1 MRSLII
7 TVAGT
12 STRFNRDTKE
22 DVLKC
27 LYHIGDP
34 HLSLLYQQVYKA
46 YGSVDEIIIV
56 GGYKFDSLVKFVNE
70 ELAEFKPK
78 IKLVFN
84 EHYLDYGSGYSLL
97 NGIDAVSSQADE
109 TIFIEGDLFF
119 DQNSLTEIINSD
131 KDVISINNESIK
143 ANKAVALYFDAN
155 LFPHYLYD
163 TSHSCL
169 SIGEPF
175 TAIYNS
181 GQMWKF
187 VDVKRLREIR
197 MSLTPEQVKGT
208 NLVIIQLYFGKLKEQ
223 SITIVPVKDW
233 FNCNTVADY
242 LAAYKQ
248 LTK

>member
-22 DVLKC
+22 EVLKC
-27 LYHIGDP
+27 LYHIGNP
-34 HLSLLYQQVYKA
+34 RLSLLYQQVHKA
-46 YGSVDEIIIV
+46 YEYVDEIIIV
-56 GGYKFDSLVKFVNE
+56 GGYKYDDLAKFVND
-70 ELAEFKPK
+70 ELIEFKTK
-78 IKLVFN
+78 IRLVYN
-84 EHYLDYGSGYSLL
+84 EHYIDYGSGYSLL
-97 NGIDAVSSQADE
+97 KGIDAISSQTNEA
-109 TIFIEGDLFF
+109 IFIEGDLFF
-119 DQNSLTEIINSD
+119 DQTSLIDIIDSD

-187 VDVKRLREIR
+187 VDVERLREIR

-208 NLVIIQLYFGKLKEQ
+208 NLVIIQFYFGELKED
-223 SITIVPVKDW
+223 SIIIVPVKNW

-242 LAAYKQ
+242 LAVYNQ

>member
-27 LYHIGDP
+27 LYHIGNP

-46 YGSVDEIIIV
+46 YDSVDEIIIV
-56 GGYKFDSLVKFVNE
+56 GGYKFDNLAKFVNE
-70 ELAEFKPK
+70 DLIEFKQK

-84 EHYLDYGSGYSLL
+84 EHFLDYGSGYSLL
-97 NGIDAVSSQADE
+97 KGIDAVSSKTNE

-119 DQNSLTEIINSD
+119 DQNSLKEIINSD

-143 ANKAVALYFDAN
+143 ANKAVALYFDAS
-155 LFPHYLYD
+155 LYPHYLYD

-187 VDVKRLREIR
+187 VDVKRLRKIR
-197 MSLTPEQVKGT
+197 MSLTPEQVRGT

>member
-1 MRSLII
+1 M
-7 TVAGT
+7 

-27 LYHIGDP
+27 LYHIGAP
-34 HLSLLYQQVYKA
+34 HLSLLYQQVCKA
-46 YGSVDEIIIV
+46 YDFVDEIIIV
-56 GGYKFDSLVKFVNE
+56 GGYKYDDLSRFVNE
-70 ELAEFKPK
+70 DLTEFKPK
-78 IKLVFN
+78 IKLIYN
-84 EHYLDYGSGYSLL
+84 EHYLDYGSGYSLMK
-97 NGIDAVSSQADE
+97 GIDAVSSQTTE

-119 DQNSLTEIINSD
+119 NQNSLTEIINSD

-143 ANKAVALYFDAN
+143 ANKAVALYFDTS

-187 VDVKRLREIR
+187 VDVERLREICL
-197 MSLTPEQVKGT
+197 SLAPEQVKGT
-208 NLVIIQLYFGKLKEQ
+208 NLVIIQLYFGKLKEEL
-223 SITIVPVKDW
+223 INIIPVKDW

-242 LAAYKQ
+242 LAVYNQ
-248 LTK
+248 FTK